1 MRITHARATTP
12 FASLSPLV
20 AADDEGLRQRADNP
34 AIWTHWVKD
43 MSAHAWAREFAWML
57 AEQEAGR
64 WLFHTV
70 RDNQGEIIG
79 QTCFLAIR
87 PEHEG
92 VEIGGTWY
100 SPHVHGSKINPAC
113 KLMMLS
119 HAFEC
124 GAQRVELKTNANNA
138 RSRAAILKLGTT
150 FEGIHRHHMRQHD
163 GSWRDTAWYSL
174 LADEWPAAKAKLEA
188 RLAQ

>member
-20 AADDEGLRQRADNP
+20 AADDEGLRQCADNP

-43 MSAHAWAREFAWML
+43 MSPQVWAREFEWML
-57 AEQEAGR
+57 AQQDAGR

-70 RDNQGEIIG
+70 RDSQGEIIG
-79 QTCFLAIR
+79 QTCYLAIR
-87 PEHEG
+87 PEHHG

-119 HAFEC
+119 HAFDC
-124 GAQRVELKTNANNA
+124 GAQRVELKTNVNNT
-138 RSRAAILKLGTT
+138 RSRAAILKLGAT

-174 LADEWPAAKAKLEA
+174 LAHEWPAAKAKLEA
-188 RLAQ
+188 RLAP